1 MVQRKVPNK
10 LGIQADHVKPEKPG
24 NLRPSSP
31 RHQDGKNKGIEL
43 KKKMKKSRSIKCSD
57 LESSRSPTIRR
68 GVQLPGK
75 PPPLDV
81 PASAATPQKQPSI
94 IRGSY
99 ASPNYMKSTSS
110 FDARKECPHVSYRS
124 SQTSNGSKKPRKI
137 SNNSKLGSVCGH
149 KPGKTLTRSS
159 SLKLVRTLT
168 KSPSFKISRASTR
181 KCSQVVLCESLD
193 AQRATCSSTLK
204 DSKFPA
210 YLALSPGATESEGTS
225 AMKVCPYTYCS
236 LNGHRHAP
244 LPPLKGFLST
254 RRRML
259 KTQKSMKLG
268 CLSPRRSKPSGDGKK
283 EIAEQIAII
292 GKPPIKEL
300 DSNVPA
306 INALTQEDQMDFF
319 IEIYVGDMEA
329 AAETTG
335 RTKQNGDGQNE
346 INFAATDFMPSV
358 SASNETAAEHDS
370 GPVVE
375 SFSDEAPAA
384 VENFSDEAPL
394 SEIDFDDNLGN
405 SSKVHPTEM
414 EAAEEEYPPSSTQE
428 EETPEYLGN
437 QSYMEVESLAST
449 ELDEID
455 SETSDMDWEE
465 AQNSA
470 LSLDD
475 EVGKSA
481 QSNNEYAIESGSSFG
496 DDNPSFQN
504 ESIIKSDDNLR
515 SYFDKIPADEG
526 LEEFFE
532 EEGEISRCL
541 YQNLGSYESNQN
553 NQVSPNDELQET
565 TLEKRDGNAESDDF
579 VASAITLAPIEEPIE
594 QAAEASNKILE
605 AENENPRTNLQLQD
619 DKKESATK
627 IKDEALIDHHNQY
640 LQDTKAS
647 DLLGNEFDPSHTES
661 CHDETHKDYSSSDD
675 TEAYQVWAPR
685 EDAFHE
691 SLLPITK
698 DPETNQNLEQER
710 SAAVVGDKTEQEK
723 QKGAAESPIRIPS
736 SDLLQGLSE
745 ADQGMTKEHNNE
757 IQLGSTAKDGEP
769 NQALVSEGFPA
780 ETQVHSSNK
789 QSQTC
794 KMSDSIDSEEQTHSG
809 LNKVSVAEKSNENVN
824 EMEAA
829 YSATL
834 DPEEIPSS
842 SENAAS
848 TQANIAFFRSGCH
861 PSQELPEAPNI
872 IRINRRKRP
881 VEELEEPRQFNPRE
895 PNYLP
900 IEPDPDAEKVDLRHQ
915 MMDERKNAEEWMLDY
930 ALQQTV
936 TKLAPA
942 RKRKVALLVEAFEKV
957 MPIPKYKPNLRQTSA
972 AFAHARTIQACS

>member
-10 LGIQADHVKPEKPG
+10 LGIQADHVKAEKPG

-31 RHQDGKNKGIEL
+31 SHQDGKNRGAEL
-43 KKKMKKSRSIKCSD
+43 KKKMKKSRSIKRSD

-99 ASPNYMKSTSS
+99 ASPNYLKSTSS
-110 FDARKECPHVSYRS
+110 FDARKECSHVSYRS
-124 SQTSNGSKKPRKI
+124 SQTSNGSKKPQKI
-137 SNNSKLGSVCGH
+137 SNNSKLGLVCGH
-149 KPGKTLTRSS
+149 KSGKTLTRSS
-159 SLKLVRTLT
+159 SLKIVRTLT
-168 KSPSFKISRASTR
+168 KSPSFKPSKASTR
-181 KCSQVVLCESLD
+181 KRSQVVLCGSLD

-236 LNGHRHAP
+236 LNGHHHAP
-244 LPPLKGFLST
+244 LPPLKGFLSA
-254 RRRML
+254 RRRIL

-268 CLSPRRSKPSGDGKK
+268 CLSPCRSKPSGDGKK
-283 EIAEQIAII
+283 EITEQIAII

-306 INALTQEDQMDFF
+306 INALTQADQMDFF
-319 IEIYVGDMEA
+319 IEIYFRDMEA

-335 RTKQNGDGQNE
+335 RTKQNGDGQDE

-375 SFSDEAPAA
+375 SFSAEAPAV
-384 VENFSDEAPL
+384 VENFSDEAL
-394 SEIDFDDNLGN
+394 LCETDFEDDLGN
-405 SSKVHPTEM
+405 SSEVHSTEM
-414 EAAEEEYPPSSTQE
+414 EAAEEEYSPSSTLE
-428 EETPEYLGN
+428 EETPEYSGN
-437 QSYMEVESLAST
+437 QSYMEVESPAST
-449 ELDEID
+449 ELDEIE
-455 SETSDMDWEE
+455 SETSEMDWEE

-481 QSNNEYAIESGSSFG
+481 QSNNEYAFESGSSLG
-496 DDNPSFQN
+496 DDSLSFQN

-532 EEGEISRCL
+532 EEGEISGCS
-541 YQNLGSYESNQN
+541 YQNLGSNESNQN

-565 TLEKRDGNAESDDF
+565 TLEKRDGNAKSDDF

-594 QAAEASNKILE
+594 QAAEASDEILE
-605 AENENPRTNLQLQD
+605 ADNKNPRTNLQLRD

-640 LQDTKAS
+640 LQDTEAS

-661 CHDETHKDYSSSDD
+661 CHDETHGNYSSSDD
-675 TEAYQVWAPR
+675 TEGAPR
-685 EDAFHE
+685 EEAFYE
-691 SLLPITK
+691 SLLTINK
-698 DPETNQNLEQER
+698 DPETNQNLKQEL
-710 SAAVVGDKTEQEK
+710 SAAVVGDKTEEEK

-769 NQALVSEGFPA
+769 NQAFVNEVFPA
-780 ETQVHSSNK
+780 ETQVHPSNK

-809 LNKVSVAEKSNENVN
+809 LNKVSVAEKSNDNVN

-829 YSATL
+829 YSTTL
-834 DPEEIPSS
+834 DPEEIPPS

-848 TQANIAFFRSGCH
+848 TQAKIAFFRSGCH

-915 MMDERKNAEEWMLDY
+915 MMDERKNTEEWMLDY

-972 AFAHARTIQACS
+972 AVAHARTIQACS